1 MFDRQQL
8 FSGTHPELSALL
20 REWQGG
26 APAMGL
32 LAFLP
37 EAEKARVGDLQAA
50 CQEAGIPLLGAI
62 FPALISDAAF
72 VTSGI
77 WLLRVP
83 QMPPHFLLEDM
94 DAPPFDAGQ
103 RMGEAIKSA
112 LRHSGDHEAQHVLFM
127 IFDGMLPAI
136 GSALINLHTTFDR
149 QLPCSGINAGSETF
163 QPMPCLFD
171 NTRLLGNAVIGMIL
185 PENTRFAVEH
195 GYPVA
200 KTIMRA
206 TSTLGN
212 RIDKIDGRPAMT
224 VYQEVIKA
232 EFGIELTHQNF
243 YDYAVHYPFGV
254 VTALDVLVRIPVAF
268 DEDGSIFCVGEVPPN
283 SVLRLLRAPT
293 LAESNC
299 VDRLAVDLKAPGHQ
313 TPGGQNIL
321 TFYCAGRRMHFGE
334 ESAYELAN
342 LQAATGA
349 HQLIGALTLGEID
362 SSHDL
367 HIPRFHNASV
377 VCLS

>member
-8 FSGTHPELSALL
+8 FSSTPEALSLLL
-20 REWQGG
+20 RDWLGN
-26 APAMGL
+26 APEMGI
-32 LAFLP
+32 LALVP
-37 EAEKARVGDLQAA
+37 EARSNTVSELQVA
-50 CQEAGIPLLGAI
+50 CNREGIPLVGAI
-62 FPALISDAAF
+62 FPALIDDAKFVSD
-72 VTSGI
+72 GI
-77 WLLRVP
+77 WLLR
-83 QMPPHFLLEDM
+83 MPKMLPHFLLEGM
-94 DAPPFDAGQ
+94 EEEPFEAGQ
-103 RMGEAIKSA
+103 RISNAVQA
-112 LRHSGDHEAQHVLFM
+112 LRAHKENSGPLFLL
-127 IFDGMLPAI
+127 FDGMLPTI
-136 GSALINLHTTFDR
+136 SSILINLHTA
-149 QLPCSGINAGSETF
+149 LPHQPPCCGANAGSETF

-171 NTRLLGNAVIGMIL
+171 NQRLVGNAVLGLIL
-185 PENTRFAVEH
+185 RENTHHAVEH
-195 GYPVA
+195 GYPVT

-212 RIDKIDGRPAMT
+212 RIDKIDGRSAMS

-268 DEDGSIFCVGEVPPN
+268 GEDGSIFCVGEVPPN
-283 SVLRLLRAPT
+283 SVLRLLRAPP
-293 LAESNC
+293 LPKSNC
-299 VDRLAVDLKAPGHQ
+299 VDRLAVDLKSPLHSSSN
-313 TPGGQNIL
+313 GQNIL

-334 ESAYELAN
+334 DSAQELAD
-342 LQAATGA
+342 LQTATGA
-349 HQLIGALTLGEID
+349 QQLIGALTLGEID